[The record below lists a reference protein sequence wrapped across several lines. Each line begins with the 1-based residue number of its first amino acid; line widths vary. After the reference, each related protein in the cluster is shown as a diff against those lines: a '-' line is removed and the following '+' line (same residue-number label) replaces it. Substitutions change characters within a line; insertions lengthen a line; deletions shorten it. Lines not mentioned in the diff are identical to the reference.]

1 MAHPAPERR
10 LEPRGDGVI
19 ERDGRFRSFQ
29 AKRTTRGYG
38 SRKRE
43 RRRRVS
49 ARVHALA

>member
-1 MAHPAPERR
+1 MARPARERR

-29 AKRTTRGYG
+29 AKRATRGYG
-38 SRKRE
+38 SREGE